1 MSGGGIIRR
10 ESLRNEMVRRNTGG
24 RKTTTGFG
32 GSLIFSRKTA
42 RPQRRALHPYTH
54 SSFPSIMYALAWQSK
69 QLMDLEYVL
78 IRSRFDLFSGREHIL
93 TIHGCSS
100 RVVG

>member
-1 MSGGGIIRR
+1 MKWCVEIQVVAKRR
-10 ESLRNEMVRRNTGG
+10 RDLAAG
-24 RKTTTGFG
+24 
-32 GSLIFSRKTA
+32 LILSREAA

-54 SSFPSIMYALAWQSK
+54 SSFPSIMYALAGQSK

>member
-1 MSGGGIIRR
+1 MKWCVEIQVVAKRR
-10 ESLRNEMVRRNTGG
+10 RDLAAG
-24 RKTTTGFG
+24 
-32 GSLIFSRKTA
+32 LILSREAA
-42 RPQRRALHPYTH
+42 RHQRRALHPYTH

-69 QLMDLEYVL
+69 QLMDLEYLL

>member
-1 MSGGGIIRR
+1 MSRCGMKWCVEIQVVAKRR
-10 ESLRNEMVRRNTGG
+10 RDLAAG
-24 RKTTTGFG
+24 
-32 GSLIFSRKTA
+32 LILSREAA
-42 RPQRRALHPYTH
+42 RHQRRSLHPYTH

-69 QLMDLEYVL
+69 QLMDLEYLL

>member
-1 MSGGGIIRR
+1 MKWCVEIQVVAKRR
-10 ESLRNEMVRRNTGG
+10 RDLAAG
-24 RKTTTGFG
+24 
-32 GSLIFSRKTA
+32 LILSRKTA

-54 SSFPSIMYALAWQSK
+54 TSFPSIMYALAGQSK